1 MRTKILRVSSLLL
14 MSLTLLFASIAGTT
28 TAYAFDNEVKNGV
41 VPIVFYLKGAKV
53 LLTDGTNYQEYQDLG
68 DCEWSG
74 GSGFF
79 VGDGSGSAQYIV
91 TNAHVVEDYV
101 AAKEGE
107 EFATL
112 YGYTEE
118 GYGIIIYASSC
129 ELRVYY
135 DQNDYEAAYVDCIGD
150 SEKVDL
156 AVLRLR
162 DPTDK
167 RHTLPL
173 METNEK
179 MAVMPVKKLMLS
191 TGIPMIVSMVL
202 QAVYNIVDSAFVS
215 NMANGGEQA
224 LNALTL
230 AFPMQVLMVAVG
242 IGTGVGANVLTAKS
256 LGSGDHEQANRTAGN
271 AAFMSAV
278 IYAAFLLFGI
288 FGTGLYIGSQTSDPD
303 AARMGTEYLQICC
316 IFSFGMCFF
325 AIYEKLLQATGHSVY
340 STAAQ
345 IAGAVTNIV
354 LDPIMIYGLLG
365 CPEMGVKGAAYATV
379 IGQIVSFA
387 LAFIFHLRV
396 NESISNKLI
405 YFKPDL
411 RTIKL
416 IYSIGLPAII
426 SQALISVMT
435 YGMNLVL
442 GGIAGEAV
450 TAYGL
455 YYKVMQFLLFARVGR
470 NRGLGIRWKLN
481 PWVMRKVPRLSGFTS
496 ALPCMTR
503 PRWAA

>member
-1 MRTKILRVSSLLL
+1 
-14 MSLTLLFASIAGTT
+14 
-28 TAYAFDNEVKNGV
+28 
-41 VPIVFYLKGAKV
+41 
-53 LLTDGTNYQEYQDLG
+53 
-68 DCEWSG
+68 
-74 GSGFF
+74 
-79 VGDGSGSAQYIV
+79 
-91 TNAHVVEDYV
+91 
-101 AAKEGE
+101 
-107 EFATL
+107 
-112 YGYTEE
+112 
-118 GYGIIIYASSC
+118 
-129 ELRVYY
+129 
-135 DQNDYEAAYVDCIGD
+135 
-150 SEKVDL
+150 
-156 AVLRLR
+156 
-162 DPTDK
+162 
-167 RHTLPL
+167 

-387 LAFIFHLRV
+387 LAFIFHLKV
-396 NESISNKLI
+396 NKSISNKLI

-455 YYKVMQFLLFARVGR
+455 YYKVMQFLLFAAFGMRDAIMPITAFSYGMGDADR
-470 NRGLGIRWKLN
+470 IRDAVKYGHLYTFIIMIAGTIFLEIFAE
-481 PWVMRKVPRLSGFTS
+481 PFAAVFGLSGVTNELCISAMRIISVCFVFAGANIAFQGIFQALGAGISSLIISLCRQLVFVFPFALIFAALSGGEAENAWLVWITFPIAEILTS
-496 ALPCMTR
+496 AAAVFLHIHIMRTR
-503 PRWAA
+503 VSPSALSAANTVRES

>member
-1 MRTKILRVSSLLL
+1 
-14 MSLTLLFASIAGTT
+14 
-28 TAYAFDNEVKNGV
+28 
-41 VPIVFYLKGAKV
+41 
-53 LLTDGTNYQEYQDLG
+53 
-68 DCEWSG
+68 
-74 GSGFF
+74 
-79 VGDGSGSAQYIV
+79 
-91 TNAHVVEDYV
+91 
-101 AAKEGE
+101 
-107 EFATL
+107 
-112 YGYTEE
+112 
-118 GYGIIIYASSC
+118 
-129 ELRVYY
+129 
-135 DQNDYEAAYVDCIGD
+135 
-150 SEKVDL
+150 
-156 AVLRLR
+156 
-162 DPTDK
+162 
-167 RHTLPL
+167 

-387 LAFIFHLRV
+387 LAFIFHLKV
-396 NESISNKLI
+396 NKSISNKLI

-455 YYKVMQFLLFARVGR
+455 YYKVMQFLLFAAFGMRDAIMPINAFSYGMGDADR
-470 NRGLGIRWKLN
+470 IRDAVKYGHLYTIIIMIAGTIFLEIFAE
-481 PWVMRKVPRLSGFTS
+481 PFAAVFGLSGVTNELCISAMRIISVCFVFAGANIAFQGIFQALGAGISSLIISLCRQLVFVFPFALIFAALSGGEAENAWLVWITFPIAEILTS
-496 ALPCMTR
+496 AAAVFLHIRIMRTR
-503 PRWAA
+503 VSPSALSAANTVRES

>member
-1 MRTKILRVSSLLL
+1 
-14 MSLTLLFASIAGTT
+14 
-28 TAYAFDNEVKNGV
+28 
-41 VPIVFYLKGAKV
+41 
-53 LLTDGTNYQEYQDLG
+53 
-68 DCEWSG
+68 
-74 GSGFF
+74 
-79 VGDGSGSAQYIV
+79 
-91 TNAHVVEDYV
+91 
-101 AAKEGE
+101 
-107 EFATL
+107 
-112 YGYTEE
+112 
-118 GYGIIIYASSC
+118 
-129 ELRVYY
+129 
-135 DQNDYEAAYVDCIGD
+135 
-150 SEKVDL
+150 
-156 AVLRLR
+156 
-162 DPTDK
+162 
-167 RHTLPL
+167 

-387 LAFIFHLRV
+387 LAFIFHLKV
-396 NESISNKLI
+396 NKLISNKLI

-455 YYKVMQFLLFARVGR
+455 YYKVMQFLLFAAFGMRDAIMPITAFSYGMGDADR
-470 NRGLGIRWKLN
+470 IRDAVKYGHLYTFIIMIAGTIFLEIFAE
-481 PWVMRKVPRLSGFTS
+481 PFAAVFGLSGVTNELCISAMRIISVCFVFAGANIAFQGIFQALGAGISSLIISLCRQLVFVFPFALIFAALSGGEAENAWLVWITFPIAEILTS
-496 ALPCMTR
+496 AAAVFLHIRIMRTR
-503 PRWAA
+503 VSPSALSAANTVRES